1 MPALLLRRLGAVEE
15 LDETLRRRLRE
26 RVLADRRIR
35 IAS

>member
-1 MPALLLRRLGAVEE
+1 VGWAMIEE
-15 LDETLRRRLRE
+15 LNETLRKQLRE